1 MQETETNRSGRGASP
16 QLFEPFTER
25 KNNPMKRAVTG
36 QHVAF
41 GYLFRPPLLLD
52 RDRRVLRACTQSF
65 KTFNIQREGLR
76 GFAV

>member
-1 MQETETNRSGRGASP
+1 
-16 QLFEPFTER
+16 
-25 KNNPMKRAVTG
+25 MKRAVTG